1 MRTEDVFHGSD
12 VLPTAQAWRASFGLL
27 CLLALLPLWGGLLLP
42 LMPEPAAGAAAH
54 GKRVMRDPFAIV
66 LHDGHRLV
74 CEGCRGLIGQLRQW
88 AGPGASTLEAVKP
101 VPALLRAAVPSRKQP
116 ADAAPIAPTPSRPV
130 VIAVR
135 RRPAHYSGVASFS
148 DDVARVLPHYRGDF
162 EEAARRNGLDWRL
175 LAAVGYQESRWN
187 PAAESPTGV
196 RGLMMLTTDTA
207 LDLGVD
213 RDDGAQ
219 SIRGAGRL
227 LQNLY
232 AQLPPRIREPDRT
245 AMALAAYNQGIGHL
259 LDARDVAVNRGGD
272 PDRWSDVRE
281 ALPLL
286 SDVEWQKTTKYGF
299 ARGSEAVA
307 FVDSVR
313 QYHARLMSLS
323 PALAAAKGAV
333 PPAPSAPASTGKT

>member
-1 MRTEDVFHGSD
+1 MRAQD
-12 VLPTAQAWRASFGLL
+12 VLCELEVLPAPRGGRLSLGLL
-27 CLLALLPLWGGLLLP
+27 CLLATLPLWAGLLLP
-42 LMPEPAAGAAAH
+42 LMQEPAAH
-54 GKRVMRDPFAIV
+54 GRTAGRDPYAVAFE
-66 LHDGHRLV
+66 DGHRLV
-74 CEGCRGLIGQLRQW
+74 CEGCRRLIAQLRQW
-88 AGPGASTLEAVKP
+88 AVPRTPPPVALNF
-101 VPALLRAAVPSRKQP
+101 VPAHGPAVHAMP
-116 ADAAPIAPTPSRPV
+116 ASVAPRV
-130 VIAVR
+130 VAHHN
-135 RRPAHYSGVASFS
+135 PGHYSGTGSFS
-148 DDVARVLPHYRGDF
+148 EDVAAVLPQYRGDF

-213 RDDGAQ
+213 REDGPQ

-227 LQNLY
+227 LQSLY
-232 AQLPPRIREPDRT
+232 EQLPPQIHEPDRT

-272 PDRWSDVRE
+272 PDRWPDVRE

-286 SDVEWQKTTKYGF
+286 GDADWQKTTKYGF
-299 ARGSEAVA
+299 ARGGEAVA

-313 QYHARLMSLS
+313 QYYARLSAMA
-323 PALAAAKGAV
+323 PPAAAKGAL
-333 PPAPSAPASTGKT
+333 PAASSKSAEGAGKT